1 MSAEI
6 TNTTEEWKPK
16 YGPWLGAIPTIF
28 AAFMF
33 VLDET
38 VANVALPHMAGSF
51 SISRDES
58 MWILTFYLVAS
69 GIIIPMVDWFSKLM
83 GRKTFF
89 ISSAILFTASSVFC
103 GLANSFEMMIFARIL
118 QGIGGGCLLPISQA
132 ILLEGFPPHKRGMAM
147 AVFGLVI
154 VVAPI
159 LGPVLGGWI
168 TENWSWPW
176 IFFINLPIG
185 ILTVYLAKIF
195 IEDPPYARKQKNVT
209 FDAIGF
215 SFLAIWIVTM
225 QIVLDKGNNND
236 WFGCDWILALTII
249 SALSAA
255 AFFISQKIIKKPLV
269 DLSIFADKNYAV
281 CTLVRV
287 VIQGILLASLAILP
301 QFLQSLMGYDA
312 FTSGLTLM
320 PRGMGGIATM
330 LILSQLTTRMDNRII
345 VIMGLIIIGGA
356 SLMLGNL
363 NMNISSMDI
372 VLPNLIFGFGM
383 GFAMVPLIA
392 LSVVTL
398 RNDQMTNASGVQS
411 MLTNIGGAIGT
422 SICATMI
429 SRFSQVHQNMMVEH
443 LNPLNPVYQAKLGAM
458 QATFSQLTSSGLAN
472 YMGKYSLYGELI
484 QQATLWGFIE
494 TFRYVGLASL
504 VLIPLIFIINK
515 IDTSEKGI
523 NNMH

>member
-1 MSAEI
+1 MSAE
-6 TNTTEEWKPK
+6 TTLTQEEWKPK

-38 VANVALPHMAGSF
+38 VANVALPHMAGTF

-69 GIIIPMVDWFSKLM
+69 GIIIPMVDWFCKIM
-83 GRKTFF
+83 GRKKFF
-89 ISSAILFTASSVFC
+89 IASAILFTVSSVWC
-103 GLANSFEMMIFARIL
+103 GFANSFEMMIIARVI
-118 QGIGGGCLLPISQA
+118 QGIGGGGLLPISQA
-132 ILLEGFPPHKRGMAM
+132 ILLEGFPPEKRGQAM

-176 IFFINLPIG
+176 IFFINLPFG
-185 ILTVYLAKIF
+185 ILTVYLAQRF
-195 IEDPPYARKQKNVT
+195 IEDPPYARKQKGVT
-209 FDAIGF
+209 FDALGF
-215 SFLAIWIVTM
+215 SLLAIWIVTL

-236 WFGCDWILALTII
+236 WFSCNWILNLTII
-249 SALSAA
+249 SCLSAIL
-255 AFFISQKIIKKPLV
+255 FVISQLKNKKPLV

-281 CTLVRV
+281 CTMMRF
-287 VIQGILLASLAILP
+287 ICQAILLASLAILP

-320 PRGMGGIATM
+320 PRGMGGILTM
-330 LILSQLTTRMDNRII
+330 I
-345 VIMGLIIIGGA
+345 VISQISNKVDARIMCGAGLLIIGIAG
-356 SLMLGNL
+356 LMLGNL
-363 NMNISSMDI
+363 NMNISPMNVVI
-372 VLPNLIFGFGM
+372 PNLIFGFGM
-383 GFAMVPLIA
+383 GFAMIPLVS

-429 SRFSQVHQNMMVEH
+429 SRFSQMHQNMMVGNLSE
-443 LNPLNPVYQAKLGAM
+443 LNPIYQVKIQAM
-458 QATFSQLTSSGLAN
+458 QGAFMQQTSEGVAHF
-472 YMGKYSLYGELI
+472 MAQYSLYGEMM

-494 TFRYVGLASL
+494 TFRYVGIASIIIIPCL
-504 VLIPLIFIINK
+504 LIIKK
-515 IDTSEKGI
+515 IEKAS
-523 NNMH
+523 